1 MPKAISAMNKSITKE
16 EIAELPIRAF
26 EGKINVPLTEEEIY
40 AAVDYLRRYPVLGFD
55 TETRPNFRKGQHNN
69 VALLQLSAGNE
80 AFLFRLNKIK
90 LPDVVKQLLAD
101 TSITKVGAAIHD
113 DLKAL
118 VKLSPFVP
126 GGFVDVQTIAKQLGI
141 ENLGLRPLA
150 AMLMGIKI
158 SKAQQ
163 TSNWEIP
170 YLTAAQRLYAATD
183 AWVSL
188 EIYTRLNA
196 TLQQGITAE

>member
-1 MPKAISAMNKSITKE
+1 MPRANSAMNKSITKE

-26 EGKINVPLTEEEIY
+26 EGKINVPLTEEEII
-40 AAVDYLRRYPVLGFD
+40 AAVDYLRKYPVLGFD
-55 TETRPNFRKGQHNN
+55 TETRPSFRKGQHNN
-69 VALLQLSAGNE
+69 VALLQLSAGDE

-90 LPDVVKQLLAD
+90 LPNVVKQLLAD
-101 TSITKVGAAIHD
+101 ASITKVGAAIHD

-118 VKLSPFVP
+118 VKLSPFEP
-126 GGFVDVQTIAKQLGI
+126 AGFIDVQTIAKQLGI

-150 AMLMGIKI
+150 ALLMGIKI

-170 YLTAAQRLYAATD
+170 YLTAAQKLYAATD

-188 EIYTRLNA
+188 EIYTRLSEM
-196 TLQQGITAE
+196 LQRGITAE

>member
-1 MPKAISAMNKSITKE
+1 M
-16 EIAELPIRAF
+16 
-26 EGKINVPLTEEEIY
+26 
-40 AAVDYLRRYPVLGFD
+40 
-55 TETRPNFRKGQHNN
+55 
-69 VALLQLSAGNE
+69 ALLQLSAGNE
-80 AFLFRLNKIK
+80 AYLFRLNKIK

-101 TSITKVGAAIHD
+101 ASITKVGAAIHD

-118 VKLSPFVP
+118 VKLSPFEP
-126 GGFVDVQTIAKQLGI
+126 AGFIDVQTIAKQLGI

-150 AMLMGIKI
+150 ALLMGIKI

-170 YLTAAQRLYAATD
+170 YLTAAQKLYAATD

-188 EIYTRLNA
+188 EIYTRLNEM
-196 TLQQGITAE
+196 LQQGITAE

>member
-1 MPKAISAMNKSITKE
+1 MNKSITKE

-26 EGKINVPLTEEEIY
+26 EGKINVPLTEEEII
-40 AAVDYLRRYPVLGFD
+40 AAVDYLRKYPILGFD
-55 TETRPNFRKGQHNN
+55 TETRPSFRKGQHNN
-69 VALLQLSAGNE
+69 VALLQLSAGDE

-90 LPDVVKQLLAD
+90 LPNVVKQLLAD
-101 TSITKVGAAIHD
+101 ASITKVGAAIHD

-118 VKLSPFVP
+118 VKLSPFEP
-126 GGFVDVQTIAKQLGI
+126 AGFIDVQTIAKQLGI

-150 AMLMGIKI
+150 ALLMGIKI

-170 YLTAAQRLYAATD
+170 YLTAAQKLYAATD

-188 EIYTRLNA
+188 EIYTRLNEM
-196 TLQQGITAE
+196 LQQGIIAE

>member
-1 MPKAISAMNKSITKE
+1 MPRAISAMNKSITKE

-26 EGKINVPLTEEEIY
+26 EGKINVPLTEEEIC

-101 TSITKVGAAIHD
+101 ASITKVGAAIHD

-118 VKLSPFVP
+118 VKLSPFEP
-126 GGFVDVQTIAKQLGI
+126 AGFVDVQTIAKQLGI

-150 AMLMGIKI
+150 ALLMGIKK

-170 YLTAAQRLYAATD
+170 YLTAAQKLYAATD

-188 EIYTRLNA
+188 EIYTRLNEM
-196 TLQQGITAE
+196 LQQGITAE

>member
-1 MPKAISAMNKSITKE
+1 MNKSITKE

-26 EGKINVPLTEEEIY
+26 EGKINVPLTEEEII
-40 AAVDYLRRYPVLGFD
+40 AAVDYLRKYPILGFD
-55 TETRPNFRKGQHNN
+55 TETRPSFRKGQHNN
-69 VALLQLSAGNE
+69 VALLQLSAGDE

-90 LPDVVKQLLAD
+90 LPNVVKQLLAD
-101 TSITKVGAAIHD
+101 ASITKVGAAIHD

-118 VKLSPFVP
+118 VKLSPFEP
-126 GGFVDVQTIAKQLGI
+126 AGFIDVQTIAKQLGI

-150 AMLMGIKI
+150 ALLMGIKI

-170 YLTAAQRLYAATD
+170 YLTAAQKLYAATD

-188 EIYTRLNA
+188 EIYTRLNDM
-196 TLQQGITAE
+196 LQQSITAE

>member
-26 EGKINVPLTEEEIY
+26 EGKINVPLTEEEIC
-40 AAVDYLRRYPVLGFD
+40 AAVGYLRRYPVLGFD

-90 LPDVVKQLLAD
+90 LPEVVKQLLAD
-101 TSITKVGAAIHD
+101 ASITKVGAAIHD

-196 TLQQGITAE
+196 MLQQGITAE

>member
-1 MPKAISAMNKSITKE
+1 MPRAISAMNKSITKE

-26 EGKINVPLTEEEIY
+26 EGKIRVPLTEGEIY
-40 AAVDYLRRYPVLGFD
+40 AAVDYLRKYPVLGFD

-80 AFLFRLNKIK
+80 AYLFRLNKIK

-101 TSITKVGAAIHD
+101 ASITKVGAAIHD

-118 VKLSPFVP
+118 VKLSPFEP
-126 GGFVDVQTIAKQLGI
+126 AGFIDVQTIAKQLGI

-150 AMLMGIKI
+150 ALLMGIKI

-170 YLTAAQRLYAATD
+170 YLTAAQKLYAATD

-188 EIYTRLNA
+188 EIYTRLNEM
-196 TLQQGITAE
+196 LQQGITAE

>member
-26 EGKINVPLTEEEIY
+26 EGKINVPLTEEEIC
-40 AAVDYLRRYPVLGFD
+40 AAVGYLRRYPVLGFD

-80 AFLFRLNKIK
+80 AFVVRLNKIK
-90 LPDVVKQLLAD
+90 LPEVVKQLLAD
-101 TSITKVGAAIHD
+101 ASITKVGAAIHD

-196 TLQQGITAE
+196 MLQQGITAE

>member
-1 MPKAISAMNKSITKE
+1 MNKSITKE

-26 EGKINVPLTEEEIY
+26 EGKINVPLTEEEII
-40 AAVDYLRRYPVLGFD
+40 AAVDYLRKYPVLGFD
-55 TETRPNFRKGQHNN
+55 TETRPSFRKGQHNN
-69 VALLQLSAGNE
+69 VALLQLSAGDE

-90 LPDVVKQLLAD
+90 LPNVVKQLLAD
-101 TSITKVGAAIHD
+101 ASITKVGAAIHD

-118 VKLSPFVP
+118 VKLSPFEP
-126 GGFVDVQTIAKQLGI
+126 AGFVDVQTIAKQLGI
-141 ENLGLRPLA
+141 ENLVLRPFA
-150 AMLMGIKI
+150 ALLIGIKL

-170 YLTAAQRLYAATD
+170 YLTAAQKLYAATD

-188 EIYTRLNA
+188 EIYTRLNEM
-196 TLQQGITAE
+196 LQQGITAE

>member
-90 LPDVVKQLLAD
+90 LPEVVKQLLAD
-101 TSITKVGAAIHD
+101 ESITKVGAAIHD
-113 DLKAL
+113 GSLYLWSFKGSACDGNHGA
-118 VKLSPFVP
+118 S
-126 GGFVDVQTIAKQLGI
+126 
-141 ENLGLRPLA
+141 
-150 AMLMGIKI
+150 AMLSIVD
-158 SKAQQ
+158 SECLAQ
-163 TSNWEIP
+163 SNLKLECKLQLW
-170 YLTAAQRLYAATD
+170 
-183 AWVSL
+183 SL
-188 EIYTRLNA
+188 GYVGLWADCYHPAR
-196 TLQQGITAE
+196 QQGHQE

>member
-1 MPKAISAMNKSITKE
+1 MPRAISAMNKSITKE

-26 EGKINVPLTEEEIY
+26 EGKINVPLTEEEII
-40 AAVDYLRRYPVLGFD
+40 AAVDYLRKYPILGFD
-55 TETRPNFRKGQHNN
+55 TETRPSFRKGQHNN
-69 VALLQLSAGNE
+69 VALLQLSAGDE

-90 LPDVVKQLLAD
+90 LPNVVKQLLAD
-101 TSITKVGAAIHD
+101 ASITKVGAAIHD

-118 VKLSPFVP
+118 VKLSPFEP
-126 GGFVDVQTIAKQLGI
+126 AGFIDVQTIAKQLGI

-150 AMLMGIKI
+150 ALLMGIKI

-170 YLTAAQRLYAATD
+170 YLTAAQKLYAATD

-188 EIYTRLNA
+188 EIYTRLNDM
-196 TLQQGITAE
+196 LQQSITAE

>member
-26 EGKINVPLTEEEIY
+26 EGKINVPLTEEEIC
-40 AAVDYLRRYPVLGFD
+40 AAVGYLRRYPVLGFD

-101 TSITKVGAAIHD
+101 ESITKVGAAIHD

-196 TLQQGITAE
+196 MLQQGITAE

>member
-1 MPKAISAMNKSITKE
+1 MNKSITKE

-26 EGKINVPLTEEEIY
+26 KGKINVPLTEEEIC

-101 TSITKVGAAIHD
+101 ASITKVGAAIHD

-118 VKLSPFVP
+118 VKLSPFEP
-126 GGFVDVQTIAKQLGI
+126 AGFVDVQTIAKQLGI

-150 AMLMGIKI
+150 ALLMGIKI

-170 YLTAAQRLYAATD
+170 YLTAAQKLYAATD

-188 EIYTRLNA
+188 EIYTRLNEM
-196 TLQQGITAE
+196 LQQGITAE

>member
-1 MPKAISAMNKSITKE
+1 MPRAISAMNKSITKE

-26 EGKINVPLTEEEIY
+26 EGKINVPLTEEEII
-40 AAVDYLRRYPVLGFD
+40 AAVDYLRKYPVLGFD
-55 TETRPNFRKGQHNN
+55 TETRPSFRKGQHNN
-69 VALLQLSAGNE
+69 VALLQLSAGDE

-90 LPDVVKQLLAD
+90 LPNVVKQLLAD
-101 TSITKVGAAIHD
+101 ASITKVGAAIHD

-118 VKLSPFVP
+118 VKLSPFEP
-126 GGFVDVQTIAKQLGI
+126 AGFVDVQTIAKQLGI

-150 AMLMGIKI
+150 ALLMGIKI

-170 YLTAAQRLYAATD
+170 YLTAAQKLYAATD

-188 EIYTRLNA
+188 EIYTRLNEM
-196 TLQQGITAE
+196 LQQGIIAE